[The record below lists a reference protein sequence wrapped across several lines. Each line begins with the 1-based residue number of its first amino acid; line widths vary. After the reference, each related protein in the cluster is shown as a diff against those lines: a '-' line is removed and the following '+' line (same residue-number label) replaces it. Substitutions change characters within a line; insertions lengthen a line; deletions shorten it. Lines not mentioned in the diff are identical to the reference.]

1 MVSSQPDPTNLRKKI
16 RELRRTV
23 PSVYAV
29 QASYRISEQVASRSD
44 YQASQRISAFLPFD
58 GEINPLPLLDR
69 AVQDGKSAFVPILRG
84 KSEPLRF
91 ARWTRDAALRK
102 NSFGIDEPVVPE
114 SQWIAASELDL
125 ALVPLVA
132 FDQLCNRL
140 GVGGG
145 YYDRSFAF
153 AIDTQRE
160 QRPALIGLGFE
171 LQRVDGL
178 TPAAWD
184 VPLDAV
190 VTELQTYQ
198 R

>member
-1 MVSSQPDPTNLRKKI
+1 MVSSQPDLTNLRKKI
-16 RELRRTV
+16 RKLRRGV
-23 PSVYAV
+23 PPVYAL
-29 QASYRISEQVASRSD
+29 QASYRISEQVALRPD

-69 AVQDGKSAFVPILRG
+69 AVQEGKSAFVPILRG

-91 ARWTRDAALRK
+91 ARWTRDTALRK

-132 FDQLCNRL
+132 FDELCNRL

-145 YYDRSFAF
+145 HYDRSFAF
-153 AIDTQRE
+153 VNETPCE

-171 LQRVDGL
+171 LQRVNGL
-178 TPAAWD
+178 KPAAWD

>member
-1 MVSSQPDPTNLRKKI
+1 MVSSPPDPTNLRKKI
-16 RELRRTV
+16 RKLRRDG
-23 PSVYAV
+23 PPVYAL
-29 QASYRISEQVASRSD
+29 QASYRISEQVALRPD

-69 AVQDGKSAFVPILRG
+69 AVQEGKSAFVPILRG

-91 ARWTRDAALRK
+91 ARWTRDTALRK
-102 NSFGIDEPVVPE
+102 NSFGIDEPAVPE

-132 FDQLCNRL
+132 FDELCNRL

-153 AIDTQRE
+153 VNETPCE

-178 TPAAWD
+178 KPAAWD

>member
-1 MVSSQPDPTNLRKKI
+1 MVSNPPDPTNLRKKI
-16 RELRRTV
+16 RKLRRDV
-23 PSVYAV
+23 PPVYAL
-29 QASYRISEQVASRSD
+29 QASYRISEQVALRPD

-69 AVQDGKSAFVPILRG
+69 AVQEGKSAFVPILRG

-91 ARWTRDAALRK
+91 ARWTRDTALRK
-102 NSFGIDEPVVPE
+102 NSFGIDEPAVPE

-132 FDQLCNRL
+132 FDELCNRL

-153 AIDTQRE
+153 VNETPCE

-178 TPAAWD
+178 KPAAWD